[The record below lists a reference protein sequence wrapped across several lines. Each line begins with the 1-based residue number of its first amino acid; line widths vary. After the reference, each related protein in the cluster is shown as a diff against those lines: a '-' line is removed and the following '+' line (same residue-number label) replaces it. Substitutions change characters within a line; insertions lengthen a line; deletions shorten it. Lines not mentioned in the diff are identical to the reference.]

1 MKKKAVVR
9 KPQDEIRAEY
19 DFRGGKRGKYAA
31 SAARETNVVVLDP
44 DVASV
49 FRDSDSVNEA
59 LRVLVKAARSARRR
73 KAS

>member
-1 MKKKAVVR
+1 MKKKAVSR
-9 KPQDEIRAEY
+9 RRQSDIRAEY
-19 DFRGGKRGKYAA
+19 DFRGGTRGKYA
-31 SAARETNVVVLDP
+31 SSVARETNVVVLDP

-59 LRVLVKAARSARRR
+59 LRVLVKVARSTRRR